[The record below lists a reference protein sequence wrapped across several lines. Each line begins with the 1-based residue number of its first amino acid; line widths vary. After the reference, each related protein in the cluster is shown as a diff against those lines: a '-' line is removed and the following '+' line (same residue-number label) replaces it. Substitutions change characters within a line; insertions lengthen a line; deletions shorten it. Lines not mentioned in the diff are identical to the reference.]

1 MAKKP
6 KNPRLVN
13 GILLFD
19 KPSGISSHSAM
30 IQVRDLFRAKKAG
43 HAGNLDL
50 LASGMLPICLGET
63 TKVSSFLLES
73 DKEYVTVAKLGQ
85 NTATGDCESDIILER
100 DVPEILHDA
109 LSQTLK
115 QFEGSQE
122 QTPPMH
128 SAVKHAGKPLY
139 KLARMGVEIK
149 RKTRRVN
156 IKSIELLAVDLPR
169 ITLKIKCSKG
179 TYIRTLIED
188 IGEMLGC
195 GAHVAHLH
203 RSVVTPFDDV
213 RMWSLEEIQEKHV
226 SDGPEGLDAM
236 LLPSDFALRHY
247 EIIHFDKEQS
257 DFFVA
262 GGFLSP
268 DPERNIISGQ
278 VVRIYNSSQ
287 NFLGLAQL
295 NENNELRA
303 KRVFN
308 VG

>member
-6 KNPRLVN
+6 KNARLVN

-19 KPSGISSHSAM
+19 KPSGVSSHSAM

-50 LASGMLPICLGET
+50 LASGMLPLCLGET
-63 TKVSSFLLES
+63 TKVSRFILES
-73 DKEYVTVAKLGQ
+73 DKEYIAVARLGQ

-100 DVPEILHDA
+100 DVPEITRVDL
-109 LSQTLK
+109 LGKLK
-115 QFEGSQE
+115 SFEGLQE

-139 KLARMGVEIK
+139 KLARMGVEVE
-149 RKTRRVN
+149 RKIRQIN
-156 IKSIELLAVDLPR
+156 IRSIELISIDLPT
-169 ITLKIKCSKG
+169 IKLKIRCSKG
-179 TYIRTLIED
+179 TFIRTLVED
-188 IGEMLGC
+188 IGEAFTC
-195 GAHVAHLH
+195 GAHLANLH
-203 RSVVTPFDDV
+203 RSVVSPFEDA
-213 RMWSLEEIQEKHV
+213 RMWALDEILEKHAAE
-226 SDGPEGLDAM
+226 GPEGLDEM
-236 LLPSDFALRHY
+236 LLPSDYALRHY
-247 EIIHFDKEQS
+247 EIIQFDKDQS

-268 DPERNIISGQ
+268 NPERNIVSGQ
-278 VVRIYNSSQ
+278 IVRIYNSRQ

-308 VG
+308 IS